1 MTMCLQTPQWQI
13 DMTGTDRGDD
23 ESDPDRDRRLYDSRA
38 SRSPDARLV
47 IVEDRL
53 LRNDAHNLRQFEHLD
68 ERVDRLID
76 RIDAMQRTY
85 DEQIGRWRGALWV
98 FGIVGAVIGL
108 IGTWLVELTHFITR
122 SPS

>member
-1 MTMCLQTPQWQI
+1 M
-13 DMTGTDRGDD
+13 
-23 ESDPDRDRRLYDSRA
+23 
-38 SRSPDARLV
+38 

-122 SPS
+122 SPP